1 MILYLKFH
9 ARVLMYPIFRE
20 HLCVLIFVHF
30 HLLSL
35 VFDVII
41 EFYHFLKIEYAF
53 QIITYLSHLIDSIV
67 IGSRWFI

>member
-9 ARVLMYPIFRE
+9 ARVLMHPIFRE

-35 VFDVII
+35 VFDAII
-41 EFYHFLKIEYAF
+41 GFYHFLKIEHAF
-53 QIITYLSHLIDSIV
+53 QIITYLSHSIDSIV
-67 IGSRWFI
+67 LGSRWFI